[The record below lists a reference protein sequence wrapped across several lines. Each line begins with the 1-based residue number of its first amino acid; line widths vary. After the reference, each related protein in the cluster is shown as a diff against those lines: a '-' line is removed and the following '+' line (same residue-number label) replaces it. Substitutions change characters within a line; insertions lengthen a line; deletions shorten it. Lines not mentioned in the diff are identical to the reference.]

1 MSYDDIITTL
11 CPVSKNPDYKNMFKI
26 ALKYLNEIKLSR
38 YKALYFGS
46 LQAGSE
52 ICMWTS
58 QADFDKKYAVCCIY
72 ILGDLFDKMHN
83 NMTELC
89 EISLSM
95 LYAMLSIYMNWK
107 GEEIDDE
114 TNKLLEENDKY
125 VKDKELESE
134 FK

>member
-1 MSYDDIITTL
+1 
-11 CPVSKNPDYKNMFKI
+11 
-26 ALKYLNEIKLSR
+26 
-38 YKALYFGS
+38 
-46 LQAGSE
+46 
-52 ICMWTS
+52 
-58 QADFDKKYAVCCIY
+58 
-72 ILGDLFDKMHN
+72 
-83 NMTELC
+83 
-89 EISLSM
+89 M